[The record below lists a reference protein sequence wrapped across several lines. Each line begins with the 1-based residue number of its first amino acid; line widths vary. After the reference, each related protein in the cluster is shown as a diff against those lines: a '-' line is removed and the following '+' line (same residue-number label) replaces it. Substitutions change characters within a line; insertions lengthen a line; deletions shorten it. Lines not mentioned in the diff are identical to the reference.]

1 MSHVYEI
8 ETERPERGKHTS
20 WSAFLKAHWDSIAAT
35 DFFTVEVL
43 TLRGL
48 VAYYVL
54 FVLDL
59 ASRTVKIAGIT
70 LHPHE
75 VWMVQMAR
83 NLTDAQEPFLRHTR
97 FLIMDR
103 DTKYSA
109 RFRAALTRERIESI
123 RLPPRSPN
131 LNAYAE
137 RFVRSVKAEC
147 TQRMVFFGRSSL
159 ERTLAHYVTHYHEER
174 NHQGLHNHPLK
185 RSDGPINRVGQV
197 KRRVRLGGMLN
208 FYYRE
213 AA

>member
-1 MSHVYEI
+1 MTQIARNVTD
-8 ETERPERGKHTS
+8 TEDG
-20 WSAFLKAHWDSIAAT
+20 F
-35 DFFTVEVL
+35 
-43 TLRGL
+43 LRGSRYL
-48 VAYYVL
+48 I
-54 FVLDL
+54 LDRVGEYS
-59 ASRTVKIAGIT
+59 ADF
-70 LHPHE
+70 
-75 VWMVQMAR
+75 R
-83 NLTDAQEPFLRHTR
+83 NAL
-97 FLIMDR
+97 DR
-103 DTKYSA
+103 DGIH
-109 RFRAALTRERIESI
+109 LNH
-123 RLPPRSPN
+123 LPPRSTN

-197 KRRVRLGGMLN
+197 KRRERLGGMLN